1 MHRSGL
7 RPSTMGIPDHNM
19 GLRIRSW
26 CLMGVGTSSSR
37 RRCGRGRRRS
47 RGGAQRRNG
56 CRSRRRSVRGSRRR
70 RMRLGL
76 RGKDLEALAL
86 VGRLRFL
93 SKRRI
98 INRRR
103 RITILSRL
111 LPRQPTIPSRSH
123 INRRLLPR
131 RTTILSSSS
140 DRPLLRRV
148 IIPSR
153 SNNRGSLRRLSTI
166 PSLNNRRPAIPSS
179 NRRLLLSTTP
189 SNSSNNNKSTL
200 RRLSTTLPLGPR
212 PQPMRNPAQC
222 RGLTH
227 RGSCPWKTQ
236 LTKGTRPIRNLCR
249 TSSMILGGWESRSR
263 L

>member
-1 MHRSGL
+1 
-7 RPSTMGIPDHNM
+7 
-19 GLRIRSW
+19 
-26 CLMGVGTSSSR
+26 
-37 RRCGRGRRRS
+37 
-47 RGGAQRRNG
+47 
-56 CRSRRRSVRGSRRR
+56 
-70 RMRLGL
+70 MRLGL

-227 RGSCPWKTQ
+227 RGSCHWKTQ
-236 LTKGTRPIRNLCR
+236 PMKGTRPIRNLCR

>member
-1 MHRSGL
+1 
-7 RPSTMGIPDHNM
+7 
-19 GLRIRSW
+19 
-26 CLMGVGTSSSR
+26 
-37 RRCGRGRRRS
+37 
-47 RGGAQRRNG
+47 
-56 CRSRRRSVRGSRRR
+56 
-70 RMRLGL
+70 MRLGL
-76 RGKDLEALAL
+76 RGRDLEALAL

-227 RGSCPWKTQ
+227 RGSCHWKTQ
-236 LTKGTRPIRNLCR
+236 PMKGTRPIRNLCR